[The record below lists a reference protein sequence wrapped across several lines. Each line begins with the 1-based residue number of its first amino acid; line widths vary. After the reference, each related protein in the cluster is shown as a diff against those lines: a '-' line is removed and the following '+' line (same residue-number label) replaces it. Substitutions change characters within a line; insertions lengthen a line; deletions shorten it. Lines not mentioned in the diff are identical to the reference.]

1 LEVEGRGASTG
12 LEFQFEVWAVGSSL
26 EEGVRR
32 LGPALAAL
40 VVSIIWISSSLRSR
54 VRSMGLLWTLS
65 FAAFSASLWASAP
78 DAQAVLS
85 RFLRS
90 AA

>member
-1 LEVEGRGASTG
+1 MAPL
-12 LEFQFEVWAVGSSL
+12 
-26 EEGVRR
+26 
-32 LGPALAAL
+32 
-40 VVSIIWISSSLRSR
+40 
-54 VRSMGLLWTLS
+54 SMLS

-90 AA
+90 AAYKRSTERPTEKKKEKKRIRKPRSELLRNGWKGE